1 MILTNIC
8 SGILQLDMATS
19 HSCST
24 CSTPPAFYVP
34 TKTLNFLLMWTSE
47 NSCTSNSRWSPM
59 TLTWSCSLTAARPRP
74 PSSLT
79 PSQNTCSL
87 MAGTRTE
94 SFYYSVKSLE
104 ILQKLL
110 GQLLCFSSIL
120 IRTFTVLTYSLTH
133 ALTYYL
139 TKIDSHSLTLIHSL
153 TRSFIHSE

>member
-1 MILTNIC
+1 MTCKMEQQKMILTNIC

-94 SFYYSVKSLE
+94 RLFIVWSRLRYYRSYLVSFFVF
-104 ILQKLL
+104 LL
-110 GQLLCFSSIL
+110 YLYALLPF
-120 IRTFTVLTYSLTH
+120 
-133 ALTYYL
+133 
-139 TKIDSHSLTLIHSL
+139 SL
-153 TRSFIHSE
+153 TRSLMHSLIILLK